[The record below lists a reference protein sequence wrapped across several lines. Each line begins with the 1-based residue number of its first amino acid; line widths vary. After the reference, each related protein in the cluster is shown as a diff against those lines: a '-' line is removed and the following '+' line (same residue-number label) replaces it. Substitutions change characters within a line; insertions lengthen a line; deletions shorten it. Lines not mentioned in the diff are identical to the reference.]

1 MTIENRKGTL
11 RAALDKKYL
20 SCYIEMNT
28 NYWEWKGEYHGFWS
42 ITGRRCRQPDG
53 KY

>member
-11 RAALDKKYL
+11 RAVLDKKYH
-20 SCYIEMNT
+20 SCYIKM
-28 NYWEWKGEYHGFWS
+28 YIIISDRKGEYHGFWS